1 VLGLVCGVVK
11 LFHIEFRVYF
21 NGAEECVMD
30 SLEGQ
35 GFRGVDESSGEC
47 FSG

>member
-1 VLGLVCGVVK
+1 LVSVVVK
-11 LFHIEFRVYF
+11 FCHVEIRVYF

-35 GFRGVDESSGEC
+35 GFRGVDESFGGC